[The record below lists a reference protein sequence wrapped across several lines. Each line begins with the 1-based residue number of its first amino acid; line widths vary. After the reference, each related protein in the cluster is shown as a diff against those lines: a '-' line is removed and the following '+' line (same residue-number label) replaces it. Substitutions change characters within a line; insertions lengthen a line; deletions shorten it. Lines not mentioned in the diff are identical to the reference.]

1 MYKMIVRKGVE
12 PGNVSAD
19 DFEIMSTASDK
30 IVLPFVGKLWCEMR
44 LEAQEILFSA
54 LDAFDL
60 DMGTPSHYDD
70 LIQKIDAKFLFSIQR
85 TGVRIT
91 AYIDVESKEGA
102 TAAGRVFLL
111 SELNEIRPILDRFFS
126 SGCLGLDADY
136 AKYYEKAY
144 RELLEK

>member
-1 MYKMIVRKGVE
+1 MIVRKGVE

-19 DFEIMSTASDK
+19 DFEMMSAASDK

-54 LDAFDL
+54 LDAFSL
-60 DMGTPSHYDD
+60 ERCTPPHYDN
-70 LIQKIDAKFLFSIQR
+70 LIQKIDTKFLFSIQR

-91 AYIDVESKEGA
+91 AYIDVESKDGT

-111 SELNEIRPILDRFFS
+111 SGLNEVRPVLDRFFS
-126 SGCLGLDADY
+126 SGCLGLDTDY
-136 AKYYEKAY
+136 AKYYKKAY